1 MRRMWEA
8 SAGAAIVAAVLMVAA
23 CGGGETDRSPTSGT
37 PARPGTTT
45 NQINP
50 VARDQVR
57 GGGRLTWPIGSMPVN
72 FNAYEI
78 DGTEADTNQIL
89 EALMPRVFTTDASG
103 TPQWHRHYLAAEPV
117 LAIEPKQ
124 VVTYRIHPQARW
136 QDGTPIT
143 WEDFHWQWR
152 ASNGSNKAYRIA
164 SSNGYADIESVTRGQ
179 DDREVIVTFAR
190 RFADWHAIF
199 NPFYPA
205 STTRDP
211 ATFNDGWKARPLS
224 SAGPFRLASIDR
236 TSQTITLV
244 RDEQWWGAPAKLDT
258 IVFRSIVPDAQID
271 ALANGEIDFMD
282 VGPDANKYQRARAI
296 AGVDMRVAGGPNF
309 RHLTVNGTSPLLQDV
324 RVRRA
329 LAMAIDRSAIAR
341 ALLGPLG
348 VDAQPLNN
356 HIFMANQAG
365 YQDNSG
371 EVGRHNPER
380 AGQLLDE
387 AGWPMA
393 GAVRQ
398 KDGRPLEVRMVIPAG
413 VATSRQESELM
424 QNMLRQI
431 GVTLRIDTVPT
442 GDFFDRYIRPGQ
454 FDFTVFSWIGTPF
467 PISSSRS
474 IYAKPTRGA
483 DGQLAI
489 QQNYARVGSDEID
502 ALYTQANAEL
512 DRAAAVAIANR
523 IDALIWE
530 QVHSLTLYQRPEIYA
545 TKRTLANFGAFGFAQ
560 PAVYEDIGW
569 MAP

>member
-1 MRRMWEA
+1 
-8 SAGAAIVAAVLMVAA
+8 MVAA
-23 CGGGETDRSPTSGT
+23 CGDGGTNQSSTSGA

-57 GGGRLTWPIGSMPVN
+57 QGGRLTWPIGSMPVN

-103 TPQWHRHYLAAEPV
+103 TPQWHRHYLASEPV

-190 RFADWHAIF
+190 RFADWPAIF

-224 SAGPFRLASIDR
+224 SAGPFRLDSIDR

-244 RDEQWWGAPAKLDT
+244 RNEQWWGAPAKLDT

-296 AGVDMRVAGGPNF
+296 AGVDMRIAGGPNF

-324 RVRRA
+324 RVRQA
-329 LAMAIDRSAIAR
+329 LAMAIDRAAIAR

-371 EVGRHNPER
+371 EVGRYNAQR

-398 KDGRPLEVRMVIPAG
+398 KDGRPLEVRMVIPAA

-489 QQNYARVGSDEID
+489 QQNYARVGTDEID

-512 DRAAAVAIANR
+512 DRTAAVAIANR
-523 IDALIWE
+523 IDALIWAE
-530 QVHSLTLYQRPEIYA
+530 VHSLTLYQRPEIYA

-569 MAP
+569 VGP